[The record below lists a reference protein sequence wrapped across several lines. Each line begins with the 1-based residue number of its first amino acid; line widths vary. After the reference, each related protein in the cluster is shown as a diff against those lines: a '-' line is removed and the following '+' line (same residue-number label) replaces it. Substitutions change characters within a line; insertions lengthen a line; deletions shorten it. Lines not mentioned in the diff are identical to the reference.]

1 MNEFDDEDYD
11 DETSDNDSSL
21 NSLVLSPEAHSLVS
35 DCPEC
40 GTPKYHW
47 ERVGTNWHCPKC
59 DGDFPIASASEDL
72 HEGIESES
80 FGKSETGPLG
90 RDEEEE
96 EEKDDLGDTDDFEKP
111 RGRYGDS
118 TEIKVSL
125 IAGEYHVR
133 LYANDKLVDE
143 MACKNKSDLGWVSR
157 DMMMWYS
164 KMGGNSAHAESA
176 RDRHGKESSVTPAG
190 VRYLGKNLKE
200 SRLWMQ
206 PTKAPAV
213 NEGFFD
219 KRMEDEDEEE
229 LAESTMGADGEWDL
243 DAKISRALGNQRIM
257 REGIG
262 ANNSDEITR
271 LATIADEALDNAY
284 HYGRSQPGNS
294 FGWLANM
301 ESAKAA
307 KEVIDSGVTD
317 IEEISYAIHDGWN
330 ITAEADYNGELSLEK
345 PTPDE
350 KKAKRHALAQKTYTD
365 LPEEEKEKD
374 RVVARVLLQALGGE
388 QPLPESR
395 RRVREALPGMKKV
408 RCPKCKYEGTPDK
421 FEVKGKPD
429 RCPKCGGG
437 NLGGLTAAGASFSR
451 KQEGAGGTV
460 NPGAMQKL
468 NQMVASYLDGGED
481 ERDMVA
487 LLTDPTGYAYP
498 PDQVQMAIANY
509 KRSLSEAAFRK
520 QEVARICKRIRESMS
535 NRAIANDEAK
545 ERLLG
550 NDEPGDFGLDQ
561 FVTDEDELEED
572 ELEEDR
578 AGMREAAEDLG
589 DVGDFEKPG
598 PSPTYTL
605 KYTIYPSRGI
615 GQPKRKTIKFK
626 ARNNLSALKIT
637 LFKLSFDYDIPNAW
651 ATFLEELP
659 EYVDGEI
666 NEENLKAALD
676 YNAEEYSV
684 ESLTDAA
691 GNLIYTIGE
700 DSDDEEEEWD
710 EMEESTTHESRI
722 REENEKVFA
731 VADSLKSVLDI
742 FFPELKGVYMDAMES
757 GDADALKTLIHTIDQ
772 EVLGEPAS
780 YNEETVR
787 ICKRIREYLQ

>member
-1 MNEFDDEDYD
+1 MNEFDDEDIAEDYD

-21 NSLVLSPEAHSLVS
+21 NSLVLSPEAHSLVG

-59 DGDFPIASASEDL
+59 DGDFPIASASEDF

-96 EEKDDLGDTDDFEKP
+96 EEKGDLGDTDDFEKP

-206 PTKAPAV
+206 PTKASAV

-219 KRMEDEDEEE
+219 KRMEDEEE

-561 FVTDEDELEED
+561 FVTDEDELEE
-572 ELEEDR
+572 
-578 AGMREAAEDLG
+578 
-589 DVGDFEKPG
+589 
-598 PSPTYTL
+598 
-605 KYTIYPSRGI
+605 
-615 GQPKRKTIKFK
+615 
-626 ARNNLSALKIT
+626 
-637 LFKLSFDYDIPNAW
+637 
-651 ATFLEELP
+651 
-659 EYVDGEI
+659 
-666 NEENLKAALD
+666 
-676 YNAEEYSV
+676 
-684 ESLTDAA
+684 
-691 GNLIYTIGE
+691 
-700 DSDDEEEEWD
+700 EWD

>member
-1 MNEFDDEDYD
+1 MNEFDDEDIAEDYD

-21 NSLVLSPEAHSLVS
+21 NSLVLSPEAHSLVG

-59 DGDFPIASASEDL
+59 DGDFPIASALEDF
-72 HEGIESES
+72 HEGIKSES

-96 EEKDDLGDTDDFEKP
+96 EEKGDLGDTDDFEKP

-206 PTKAPAV
+206 PTKASAV

-229 LAESTMGADGEWDL
+229 FAESTMGADGEWDL
-243 DAKISRALGNQRIM
+243 DAKITRALGQQKIM
-257 REGIG
+257 RESRM
-262 ANNSDEITR
+262 SDLDLQNQE
-271 LATIADEALDNAY
+271 AEEAL
-284 HYGRSQPGNS
+284 
-294 FGWLANM
+294 L
-301 ESAKAA
+301 
-307 KEVIDSGVTD
+307 
-317 IEEISYAIHDGWN
+317 
-330 ITAEADYNGELSLEK
+330 
-345 PTPDE
+345 
-350 KKAKRHALAQKTYTD
+350 
-365 LPEEEKEKD
+365 KD
-374 RVVARVLLQALGGE
+374 
-388 QPLPESR
+388 
-395 RRVREALPGMKKV
+395 K
-408 RCPKCKYEGTPDK
+408 
-421 FEVKGKPD
+421 
-429 RCPKCGGG
+429 
-437 NLGGLTAAGASFSR
+437 
-451 KQEGAGGTV
+451 
-460 NPGAMQKL
+460 
-468 NQMVASYLDGGED
+468 
-481 ERDMVA
+481 
-487 LLTDPTGYAYP
+487 
-498 PDQVQMAIANY
+498 
-509 KRSLSEAAFRK
+509 
-520 QEVARICKRIRESMS
+520 
-535 NRAIANDEAK
+535 
-545 ERLLG
+545 
-550 NDEPGDFGLDQ
+550 GDFGSSK
-561 FVTDEDELEED
+561 FVTDED